1 MPSLVHQIGE
11 LFLRAVPVALI
22 VIAFYFV
29 LRSLFFKPILAVMAE
44 REARTSG
51 AQKSAE
57 AAQAAAAEKIRQYE
71 EALRQAKAKVYAEQE
86 AERKK
91 LLDERAGVLKEAR
104 NKAASEVGKSKQRV
118 EAELETAKKDV
129 ESIAS
134 QLAAE
139 IASRVLQISP
149 EPLRP
154 PGKRHETISDANL
167 EVVNSRS
174 HVVLRSS
181 RSSRGRGRKSRG
193 TVFWIYFQVDPFPD
207 YRDCHLLAYQ
217 KGFAAVHSP
226 PCRSNQ
232 RCDHQGHRGK
242 SGGRK
247 AVEGSSRETDYV
259 GTGNSTIS

>member
-139 IASRVLQISP
+139 IARRVLQISP
-149 EPLRP
+149 EPLHP
-154 PGKRHETISDANL
+154 P
-167 EVVNSRS
+167 
-174 HVVLRSS
+174 
-181 RSSRGRGRKSRG
+181 
-193 TVFWIYFQVDPFPD
+193 
-207 YRDCHLLAYQ
+207 
-217 KGFAAVHSP
+217 
-226 PCRSNQ
+226 
-232 RCDHQGHRGK
+232 
-242 SGGRK
+242 
-247 AVEGSSRETDYV
+247 RETP
-259 GTGNSTIS
+259 